1 MKKQITLQVLDW
13 AYKVNKESFADSKI
27 ARFLQKHLGQKYD
40 FKWANRPKYLLY
52 GPFGDS
58 HLDYDESCV
67 RIFCTGENLR
77 TDWNLA
83 DYGIDYDLFDFGG
96 GGGRHLHYPLYFYYQ
111 ADLKNALKKHLL
123 CDSRG
128 KFCAFVVSN
137 GIADKIRGAFFDEL
151 SKYKMVDS
159 GGAYKNNIG
168 APVGDK
174 QSWLQGYKFNLC
186 FENSAHK
193 GYVTEKLIQAFAGGC
208 VPIYFGDESLCDEKY
223 ADIRPVFNEKAF
235 INVHNFDSIQ
245 SAIKEIQRIDN
256 DENAYNAMRKEP
268 IFIRE
273 SMERFFWL
281 NPKDDLWSATKI
293 DKTAESI
300 VNRSESIL
308 ANFYDNIFKKGKQIK
323 YSQHISAYF
332 MQRRM
337 DRRNRAWLTKMRKML
352 WNVRC
357 TILAPLKRVR
367 DLWRKMRYCGR
378 M

>member
-1 MKKQITLQVLDW
+1 MKKQITLQILDW
-13 AYKVNKESFADSKI
+13 AYKVNKDNFDTSPI
-27 ARFLQKHLGQKYD
+27 VQFLQKHLGQKYD
-40 FKWANRPKYLLY
+40 FKYSNRPQYLLY

-96 GGGRHLHYPLYFYYQ
+96 GRHLHYPLYFYCQ
-111 ADLKNALKKHLL
+111 SDLKNALKKHLR

-137 GIADKIRGAFFDEL
+137 GIADRIRGTFFDEL
-151 SKYKMVDS
+151 SKYKRVDS

-174 QSWLQGYKFNLC
+174 QSWLQNYKFNLC
-186 FENSAHK
+186 FENSAHN

-208 VPIYFGDESLCDEKY
+208 IPIYWGDESLCNEKY
-223 ADIRPVFNEKAF
+223 AHIRPIFNEKAF
-235 INVHNFDSIQ
+235 INVHNFNNIQ
-245 SAIKEIQRIDN
+245 SAIREIQRIDS

-268 IFIRE
+268 IFTLE
-273 SMERFFWL
+273 SMERFFGL
-281 NPKDDLWSATKI
+281 NPKDDLWSSANI
-293 DKTAESI
+293 EHTAESI
-300 VNRSESIL
+300 INHSESIL
-308 ANFYDNIFKKGKQIK
+308 ANFFDNIFTKGKQIK
-323 YSQHISAYF
+323 YAQHISAYF
-332 MQRRM
+332 AQRRM
-337 DRRNRAWLTKMRKML
+337 DRRNRAWQIWLRKNL
-352 WNVRC
+352 WNLRC
-357 TILAPLKRVR
+357 AILAPLKKMR

-378 M
+378 I